1 MVSIIVFSKGRPMQ
15 MHAYL
20 ESLLKFSDARQE
32 MVTVLYCET
41 EGIRYGKLMQQF
53 PKVTWRK
60 ENKFETD
67 LKQIIADAGEYIM
80 FGCDDV
86 VFTRPFSLQKAR
98 EYLRAH
104 GQSLG
109 TACGLAGISDLCR
122 KTFPRMKRCLN
133 GGGTARCSTTITH
146 GNWTVLCTAKR
157 TLCG

>member
-1 MVSIIVFSKGRPMQ
+1 

-53 PKVTWRK
+53 PQVTWRK

-86 VFTRPFSLQKAR
+86 VFTRPFSLQEGKGIFRGARAGLWVQHAAWR
-98 EYLRAH
+98 EY
-104 GQSLG
+104 Q
-109 TACGLAGISDLCR
+109 TCAGKPFR
-122 KTFPRMKRCLN
+122 
-133 GGGTARCSTTITH
+133 G
-146 GNWTVLCTAKR
+146 
-157 TLCG
+157 

>member
-1 MVSIIVFSKGRPMQ
+1 MDSGMQNRQSVIVFSKGRPMQ

-53 PKVTWRK
+53 PQVTWRK

-86 VFTRPFSLQKAR
+86 VFIRPFSLQKAK
-98 EYLRAH
+98 
-104 GQSLG
+104 
-109 TACGLAGISDLCR
+109 D
-122 KTFPRMKRCLN
+122 
-133 GGGTARCSTTITH
+133 
-146 GNWTVLCTAKR
+146 
-157 TLCG
+157 